1 MKVKLID
8 MAKQKKNVQNKKRV
22 LHQKNKRNR
31 STLKN
36 VRYY

>member
-8 MAKQKKNVQNKKRV
+8 MSKQKKNVQNKKRV

-31 STLKN
+31 NTLKN